1 MTVPA
6 NTYTVQIRGDTMEND
21 GDIVADFDLELSG
34 GQVYT
39 AFATGYLSPDD
50 EPADVAFDLMVVQ
63 DTESMSG

>member
-1 MTVPA
+1 
-6 NTYTVQIRGDTMEND
+6 MEND